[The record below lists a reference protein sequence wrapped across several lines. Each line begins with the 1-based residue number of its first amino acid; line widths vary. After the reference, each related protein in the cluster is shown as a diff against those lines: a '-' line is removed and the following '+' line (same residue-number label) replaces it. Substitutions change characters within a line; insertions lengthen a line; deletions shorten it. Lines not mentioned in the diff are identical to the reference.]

1 MGRVKNLPKFIH
13 LKIPFRYSVNFLQ
26 LITDIHKK
34 KIKVLVFFGPEEK
47 KLIKYFS
54 QKLGKD
60 IPLVFEPSIRIFSS
74 MVSS

>member
-47 KLIKYFS
+47 KID
-54 QKLGKD
+54 Q
-60 IPLVFEPSIRIFSS
+60 VFQSKIREGYSS
-74 MVSS
+74 CF